1 MKYSLGP
8 VLWYWPKETLQAF
21 YQAAAHSEAEIIY
34 LGESVC
40 SKRRSTKAADWLA
53 LAKTQEPIV
62 VYMGLKNIGAIAKLL
77 MQGGR
82 AATTP
87 VAVIMSA
94 TTEQERIFI
103 SKLESIAGDAMREN
117 FEAPA
122 LIVIGEIVS
131 MRERLGVSQA

>member
-53 LAKTQEPIV
+53 LGWQKIWPPLAS
-62 VYMGLKNIGAIAKLL
+62 
-77 MQGGR
+77 R
-82 AATTP
+82 WC
-87 VAVIMSA
+87 SA
-94 TTEQERIFI
+94 PWRWC
-103 SKLESIAGDAMREN
+103 SHLPS
-117 FEAPA
+117 
-122 LIVIGEIVS
+122 
-131 MRERLGVSQA
+131 